1 MPLLTTKLHAPPI
14 RPRLVSR
21 LRLIERVSG
30 AMDRKLTLVCAP
42 AGFGKTTLLSE
53 CAAICG
59 RPVAWLSLDESDND
73 PARFLAYVIAAL
85 QGVKAGIGQGVLSAL
100 DASQPP
106 PVELLLVGLINELA
120 AVTAPFVLVLDDYH
134 LVESKPIHEVLAFLL
149 DHQPPQMHLVIS
161 TRTDPPLPVAR
172 LRARGQMLELR
183 QGDLCFSA
191 AEADQF
197 LRQVMALDLPAGEVE
212 ALAARTEGWIAG
224 LQMAGLSLQGCPD
237 TAAFV
242 RAFAGSDRYIL
253 DYLVEEVLQRQG
265 ERVQSFMLR
274 TSILERM
281 SGPLCDAVLEAE
293 GSAALLEQLERDNL
307 FVAPLD
313 NRREWYRAHWLFR
326 DLLRRRLE
334 AREGERLAGLNERA
348 SLWYEEHG
356 LPAEAIRHALHG
368 QDWDRAARLV
378 EGAAEPAMMRGE
390 FAACIGW
397 IDALPE
403 QVIRAWPRLGLY
415 RIWGLVIAGRPL
427 AEVESRLRDAEARA
441 AEAPHLAGGEPS
453 YPAGGEPYEGA
464 LVALR
469 AVLAVVRG
477 DVPLAIE
484 QAQRARRLLPEEDLY
499 FRRLV
504 VRSLGVALLYRGD
517 AVGAQPLFEEDAR
530 ISRQEGDITGLL
542 AATRLWAVALMARGR
557 LRQAR
562 QAIDAA
568 EPFMPQAPGMLQPAA
583 IKLLVVHADL
593 LRECNEL
600 DEAAALC
607 QKALAQAQAVLYLF
621 GLGANLMLARVRQA
635 QGRLDDGMAA
645 IDEALRLAKTYDIT
659 DLDDALVYAYRA
671 RLFLAGG
678 DLEAAAAWALA
689 CGPDAPGLAARTG
702 RLRPGEPA
710 RSSLPY
716 YVREVE
722 QASLARVY
730 LAQGRA
736 EQALA
741 VLRPL
746 LATVEQQGRTGSAIE
761 VLALEALALQAAGH
775 TAAALAALARALTL
789 AEPEEYVR
797 TFADEGAPM
806 ARLLGLAAGQ
816 GICPAYAGRLLAV
829 MGAPRPARERPAR
842 ADLLDPLSDRE
853 VEVLRLLAAG
863 LSNRDIAGELVITE
877 NTVRSHCKS
886 IFGKLGAHKRWEA
899 ARRAE
904 ELGLI

>member
-1 MPLLTTKLHAPPI
+1 MPLLTTKLHVPPV

-21 LRLIERVSG
+21 PRLIERLSG
-30 AMDRKLTLVCAP
+30 ALDLKLTLVCAP

-53 CAAICG
+53 WAARCG

-73 PARFLAYVIAAL
+73 PARFLAYLIAAL
-85 QGVKAGIGQGVLSAL
+85 QGVAPGIGQGVLGAL
-100 DASQPP
+100 DAPQPP
-106 PVELLLVGLINELA
+106 PVAPLLVGLINELA
-120 AVTAPFVLVLDDYH
+120 AAPAPFVLVLDDYH
-134 LVESKPIHEVLAFLL
+134 LVEGQAIHQTLAFLL
-149 DHQPPQMHLVIS
+149 DHQPPQMHLAIS
-161 TRTDPPLPVAR
+161 TRTDPPLPLAR

-183 QGDLCFSA
+183 QADLCFSA
-191 AEADQF
+191 DEAGQF
-197 LRQVMALDLPAGEVE
+197 LRQVMALDLPVGEVE

-253 DYLVEEVLQRQG
+253 DYLVEEVLQRQS
-265 ERVQSFMLR
+265 ERVQSFVLR
-274 TSILERM
+274 ASILERM

-334 AREGERLAGLNERA
+334 ARERERLAGLNERA
-348 SLWYEEHG
+348 SRWYEEQG
-356 LPAEAIRHALHG
+356 LPAEAIRHALQG
-368 QDWDRAARLV
+368 QDWDRAARLA
-378 EGAAEPAMMRGE
+378 EQAAEPAMMRGE

-397 IDALPE
+397 IEALPE
-403 QVIRAWPRLGLY
+403 EAIRARPRLGLY
-415 RIWGLVIAGRPL
+415 RIWGLLIAGRPL
-427 AEVESRLRDAEARA
+427 AEVESALREAEA
-441 AEAPHLAGGEPS
+441 GGQAS
-453 YPAGGEPYEGA
+453 EGA
-464 LVALR
+464 LAALR
-469 AVLAVVRG
+469 SVLGVVRG
-477 DVPLAIE
+477 DVAGAID

-499 FRRLV
+499 FRRMV

-530 ISRQEGDITGLL
+530 VSRQEGDITGLL

-568 EPFMPQAPGMLQPAA
+568 EPFLPQAPGMLHPAA

-607 QKALAQAQAVLYLF
+607 DKALAMARAVLYLF

-635 QGRLDDGMAA
+635 QGRLDDGLAA

-678 DLEAAAAWALA
+678 DLEAAAAWARE
-689 CGPDAPGLAARTG
+689 CGLPAGTGGLRAG
-702 RLRPGEPA
+702 DPA

-716 YVREVE
+716 YVREIE
-722 QASLARVY
+722 QASLARVC

-746 LATVEQQGRTGSAIE
+746 LATVEEQGRAGGAIE
-761 VLALEALALQAAGH
+761 ALALEALALQAAGQA
-775 TAAALAALARALTL
+775 AAALAALGRALTL
-789 AEPEEYVR
+789 AEPEGYVR

-806 ARLLGLAAGQ
+806 ARLLELAAGQ
-816 GICPAYAGRLLAV
+816 GICPAYARRLLAV
-829 MGAPRPARERPAR
+829 MGAPRPGRARPA
-842 ADLLDPLSDRE
+842 AGALPEPLSDRE
-853 VEVLRLLAAG
+853 LEVLRLLAAG
-863 LSNRDIAGELVITE
+863 LSNRDIAAELVITE

-899 ARRAE
+899 AHRAE

>member
-1 MPLLTTKLHAPPI
+1 MPLLTTKLHVPPI

-21 LRLIERVSG
+21 PRLLERVSG

-73 PARFLAYVIAAL
+73 PARFLAYLIAAL

-100 DASQPP
+100 DAPQPP
-106 PVELLLVGLINELA
+106 PVAPLLVGLINELV
-120 AVTAPFVLVLDDYH
+120 AVPAPFVLVLDDYH
-134 LVESKPIHEVLAFLL
+134 LVESKPIHEALAFLL

-161 TRTDPPLPVAR
+161 TRTDPPLPIAR
-172 LRARGQMLELR
+172 LRGRGQMLELR

-191 AEADQF
+191 EEAGQF

-224 LQMAGLSLQGCPD
+224 LQMAGLSLQGCRD

-253 DYLVEEVLQRQG
+253 DYLVEEVLQRQS
-265 ERVQSFMLR
+265 ERVQSFLLR

-293 GSAALLEQLERDNL
+293 SSTALLEQLERDNL
-307 FVAPLD
+307 FVMPLD

-348 SLWYEEHG
+348 SLWYEEQG
-356 LPAEAIRHALHG
+356 LPAEAIRHAMQG
-368 QDWDRAARLV
+368 QDWERAARLV
-378 EGAAEPAMMRGE
+378 EGTAEPAMMRGE

-403 QVIRAWPRLGLY
+403 QAIRARPRLGLY
-415 RIWGLVIAGRPL
+415 RIWGLLIAGRPL
-427 AEVESRLRDAEARA
+427 AEVESRLRDAEGG
-441 AEAPHLAGGEPS
+441 PH
-453 YPAGGEPYEGA
+453 PAGGEPYEGA
-464 LVALR
+464 LAALR
-469 AVLAVVRG
+469 AVLGVVRG
-477 DVPLAIE
+477 DVPEAIE
-484 QAQRARRLLPEEDLY
+484 QAQLARRLLPEEDLY

-542 AATRLWAVALMARGR
+542 AETRLWAVALMARGR

-562 QAIDAA
+562 EVIAAA

-600 DEAAALC
+600 DEAAGLC
-607 QKALAQAQAVLYLF
+607 DKAIAQAREVLELF

-635 QGRLDDGMAA
+635 QGRVDDGMAA
-645 IDEALRLAKTYDIT
+645 IDEALRLAKRYDIT
-659 DLDDALVYAYRA
+659 DLDDALVYAYRT

-678 DLEAAAAWALA
+678 DLEAAAAWAQE
-689 CGPDAPGLAARTG
+689 CGLDAGLRAGDLAAG
-702 RLRPGEPA
+702 LA

-722 QASLARVY
+722 YTSLARVY
-730 LAQGRA
+730 LALGRV

-746 LATVEQQGRTGSAIE
+746 LATVEQQGRTGTAIE
-761 VLALEALALQAAGH
+761 VLALEALALQAADQ
-775 TAAALAALARALTL
+775 TAAALAALARALSL
-789 AEPEEYVR
+789 AEPEGYVR

-829 MGAPRPARERPAR
+829 MGAPRPKRG
-842 ADLLDPLSDRE
+842 DLLEPLSERE

-863 LSNRDIAGELVITE
+863 LSNREIAGELVITE

-886 IFGKLGAHKRWEA
+886 IFGKLGAHKRWDA

-904 ELGLI
+904 ELGLL